1 MEMKFGKRIT
11 ELRKKENITQ
21 EQLAKMLEVTRQTI
35 SNWESDITSPDVN
48 QALELTK
55 IFKVPINDLLN
66 EQLEIQCKNSTSI
79 LNSLIGKECFLDID
93 DDVED
98 YRIDSLKKCRILSID
113 ENYLKFQFSH
123 GKEKITK
130 LIDLRLIHSFKI
142 VTKKEEQ

>member
-1 MEMKFGKRIT
+1 MKFGKRIT